1 MAQPLNHSTNH
12 RVSQTFK
19 GSFKQANEHTSRNKT
34 YPINLSLSNKS
45 PLRLVNFLQIPIK
58 KVRLDLDCFELLRQ
72 GCLIFGDLA

>member
-34 YPINLSLSNKS
+34 YPINLSA
-45 PLRLVNFLQIPIK
+45 II
-58 KVRLDLDCFELLRQ
+58 
-72 GCLIFGDLA
+72 